1 MQVIGFG
8 GGAVFFDE
16 MHSILS
22 YTMTTVVD
30 VCLLNF
36 RVLLLARH
44 SWHGTSALSSWKLRR
59 FMADKLR
66 VHTLNPRPAAKL
78 LKCVALFSRAS
89 RLLPPRGG
97 LG

>member
-1 MQVIGFG
+1 
-8 GGAVFFDE
+8 
-16 MHSILS
+16 
-22 YTMTTVVD
+22 
-30 VCLLNF
+30 
-36 RVLLLARH
+36 
-44 SWHGTSALSSWKLRR
+44 
-59 FMADKLR
+59 MADKLR